1 MMRVFGAYRVG
12 HAADGSPLLPP
23 ARLCQNANQSDTN
36 HYNGRTPVA
45 DAEGT
50 KP

>member
-12 HAADGSPLLPP
+12 HAADGSPLAPP
-23 ARLCQNANQSDTN
+23 ARLCKAAGQCSDR
-36 HYNGRTPVA
+36 HS
-45 DAEGT
+45 AESLEGV

>member
-12 HAADGSPLLPP
+12 HAADGSPLVPP
-23 ARLCQNANQSDTN
+23 ARLCKAAANCSHQQQ
-36 HYNGRTPVA
+36 A
-45 DAEGT
+45 DAPEGI